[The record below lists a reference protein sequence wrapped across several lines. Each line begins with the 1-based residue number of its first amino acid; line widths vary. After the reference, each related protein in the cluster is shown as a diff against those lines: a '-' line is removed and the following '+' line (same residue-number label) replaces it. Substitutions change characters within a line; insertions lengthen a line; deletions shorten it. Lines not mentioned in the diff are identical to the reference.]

1 MCPVKLIGRVRMERL
16 GGAIDA
22 IARMRGHGIE
32 GVREAATLSINQ
44 IKRYGGFVLEL
55 IHGMLSSRRA

>member
-1 MCPVKLIGRVRMERL
+1 MERL

>member
-1 MCPVKLIGRVRMERL
+1 MCPVKLIGRVRMKRL
-16 GGAIDA
+16 GGD
-22 IARMRGHGIE
+22 RCDMRGHGIE